1 MRAACLF
8 ALLVV
13 SAGCDQSTPLT
24 AAVDVSATQS
34 ATVGGRAQLVVV
46 VQNTGP
52 TIAHL
57 GLVFR
62 STHKWYEEHTITDAS
77 GCTIASDHS
86 AFDCGDL
93 NAGETMTFAIAGI
106 AQEAGTFHYELA
118 LRELVRPFHYVNDHA
133 DGADAHTWEEVVRA
147 G

>member
-1 MRAACLF
+1 MRATCLV
-8 ALLVV
+8 ALLMV
-13 SAGCDQSTPLT
+13 SAGCDQPAALT
-24 AAVDVSATQS
+24 AEVDVSATQT

-52 TIAHL
+52 AIAHL

-62 STHKWYEEHTITDAS
+62 STDKWYEQHTITDAS
-77 GCTIASDHS
+77 GCSVATDHS

-93 NAGETMTFAIAGI
+93 AAGKTTTFAIASI

-118 LRELVRPFHYVNDHA
+118 LRELVRPFHYVNNHA
-133 DGADAHTWEEVVRA
+133 DGADAHTWDEVVRA

>member
-1 MRAACLF
+1 MRAVCLVV
-8 ALLVV
+8 LLVM
-13 SAGCDQSTPLT
+13 SAGCDPTAPLT
-24 AAVDVSATQS
+24 AAVDVSATRTS
-34 ATVGGRAQLVVV
+34 TVGGRAQLVVV

-52 TIAHL
+52 AIAHL

-62 STHKWYEEHTITDAS
+62 STDKWYERHAVTDLA
-77 GCTIASDHS
+77 GCTVASDHS

-93 NAGETMTFAIAGI
+93 EAGKTTTFLIAGI

-133 DGADAHTWEEVVRA
+133 DGADAHTWEEIVRA